1 MCCVCKTEQ
10 PSTFRFTNQT
20 LQVTDYTHSLTV
32 AELGTAAWTDANAP
46 CPCAFWILKRISST
60 ISIVD
65 GSGDAWL
72 WLMAFAALF
81 LHLEVSV
88 PCNAHAHRK
97 KMAST
102 QNKRQPTGQLNDST
116 KLGAE
121 GGGKKQKWDVEHK
134 QTTKTILCP
143 RFVLFLC
150 CSVVDDDDSLL
161 VSSPSKTGNCD
172 NRVIVHFVLS
182 LYFKQILD
190 SASVSAATT
199 TRAVLVFVFCLSPLF
214 NCFGNC
220 NRSWQVTARLV

>member
-1 MCCVCKTEQ
+1 MLSCCIGKDHSPENVDHLDHKLCFRGQQQSLALFTKKQNDFRAREIKCVCCVCKTEQ
-10 PSTFRFTNQT
+10 PSTFRFTHQT

-116 KLGAE
+116 KLSAE

-134 QTTKTILCP
+134 QTTKSILCP

-150 CSVVDDDDSLL
+150 CSVV
-161 VSSPSKTGNCD
+161 V
-172 NRVIVHFVLS
+172 
-182 LYFKQILD
+182 
-190 SASVSAATT
+190 
-199 TRAVLVFVFCLSPLF
+199 
-214 NCFGNC
+214 
-220 NRSWQVTARLV
+220 

>member
-1 MCCVCKTEQ
+1 MLSCCIGKDHSPENVDHLDHKLCFRRQQQSLALFTKKQNDFRAREIKCVCCVCKTEQ

-97 KMAST
+97 K
-102 QNKRQPTGQLNDST
+102 NGLNP
-116 KLGAE
+116 
-121 GGGKKQKWDVEHK
+121 K
-134 QTTKTILCP
+134 QTTANRTTQRLNKT
-143 RFVLFLC
+143 
-150 CSVVDDDDSLL
+150 
-161 VSSPSKTGNCD
+161 
-172 NRVIVHFVLS
+172 
-182 LYFKQILD
+182 
-190 SASVSAATT
+190 
-199 TRAVLVFVFCLSPLF
+199 
-214 NCFGNC
+214 
-220 NRSWQVTARLV
+220 